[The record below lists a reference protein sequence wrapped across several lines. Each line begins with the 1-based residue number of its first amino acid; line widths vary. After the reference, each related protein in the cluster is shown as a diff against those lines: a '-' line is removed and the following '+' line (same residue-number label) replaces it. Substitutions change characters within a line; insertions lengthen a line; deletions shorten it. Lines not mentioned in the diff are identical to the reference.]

1 MSEQQAVSASKRNIL
16 SGYFRQPKI
25 YIRLPSEGKF
35 YPPGSLDVSS
45 TGDYPVY
52 AMTAKDELMF
62 KTPDALLNGQSTV
75 EVIKS
80 CVPAI
85 LDPWKM
91 PSLDLDTVLIAIRIA
106 TYGES
111 MDLDVNCPACAAENS
126 YAVNLTH
133 YLDKVSQFKYVP
145 SIDFNELKI
154 FVRPYSYH
162 EVTKTGIKT
171 FEQQR
176 LFSVINSEELNDEE
190 KLELFGKSF
199 VKLTELTVDIIAG
212 CISRIET
219 PEGSTDNQADI
230 KEFINNCSKDLFD
243 QISNHI
249 TGMKAEI
256 ELQPLDGKCQS
267 CSHEFVVPV
276 TMDHS
281 NFFAVRS

>member
-1 MSEQQAVSASKRNIL
+1 MSEQQAVAAPKRNIL

-35 YPPGSLDVSS
+35 YPPNTLDVSS
-45 TGDYPVY
+45 SGDYPVY

-85 LDPWKM
+85 LDPWRM
-91 PSLDLDTVLIAIRIA
+91 PSLDLDAVLIAIRIA
-106 TYGES
+106 TYGEN
-111 MDLDVNCPACAAENS
+111 MGLDVNCPACAAENS
-126 YAVNLTH
+126 YSVDLTH
-133 YLDKVSQFKYVP
+133 YLSKVSQFKYQPV
-145 SIDFNELKI
+145 IDFNELKI
-154 FVRPYSYH
+154 YVRPYSYQ

-176 LFSVINSEELNDEE
+176 LFTVINDDKLSDEE
-190 KLELFGKSF
+190 KLEMFGKSF

-212 CISRIET
+212 CISKIEA
-219 PEGSTDNQADI
+219 PEGSTSDPADI

-243 QISNHI
+243 TISNHI
-249 TGMKAEI
+249 TNMKAEI

-267 CSHEFVVPV
+267 CEHEFKVPV

>member
-1 MSEQQAVSASKRNIL
+1 MSEQQAVAAPKRNIL

-35 YPPGSLDVSS
+35 YPPNTLDVSS
-45 TGDYPVY
+45 TGDYPVF

-91 PSLDLDTVLIAIRIA
+91 PSLDLDTILIAIRIA

-111 MDLDVNCPACAAENS
+111 MDLDVNCPACDTENS

-154 FVRPYSYH
+154 YVRPYSYQ
-162 EVTKTGIKT
+162 EITKTGIKT

-176 LFSVINSEELNDEE
+176 LFSVINNEDLSDEE

-212 CISRIET
+212 CISKIET

-230 KEFINNCSKDLFD
+230 REFINNCGKELFD
-243 QISNHI
+243 QISY
-249 TGMKAEI
+249 
-256 ELQPLDGKCQS
+256 Q
-267 CSHEFVVPV
+267 
-276 TMDHS
+276 
-281 NFFAVRS
+281 